1 MEIIMKYNEL
11 LEILNVVFRKKIP
24 KQMIIQMT
32 DICNAKCPQCGM
44 NISKNYSR
52 SKLDLSRLNLIID
65 KAAAM
70 GIKALSITGGEPLL
84 MRNDLF
90 EALSYASKNGIKYTR
105 TGTNGF
111 LFINHVKPDFEKR
124 VSKLA
129 EAIIKSNLYTF
140 WISIDSWDTE
150 KHEKNRG
157 LTGVIEGI
165 EKSLRIFENYKLHP
179 SVNLG
184 INRLIEVNDPTYEL
198 NGHFYPDAFYDNY
211 YKGLSKFFDF
221 AISLGF
227 KIANLCYPMSFEGAV
242 YKAESSEYIVR
253 YSEEEKKILYKVIFD
268 VVKKYRKKIKIF
280 TPLVSIKNLIEQ
292 YDNKEII
299 GCLGGE
305 SFFFVDTSGNL
316 YPCGFKSELSF
327 GDFLSLDGEIG
338 IKTDCNKCDWECFR
352 DPSAMFIPIKN
363 ITNPLFIAK
372 NIDKYYYLLNDIIY
386 YYKANFFNMRVN

>member
-1 MEIIMKYNEL
+1 
-11 LEILNVVFRKKIP
+11 
-24 KQMIIQMT
+24 MIIQMT

-165 EKSLRIFENYKLHP
+165 EK
-179 SVNLG
+179 
-184 INRLIEVNDPTYEL
+184 
-198 NGHFYPDAFYDNY
+198 
-211 YKGLSKFFDF
+211 
-221 AISLGF
+221 
-227 KIANLCYPMSFEGAV
+227 
-242 YKAESSEYIVR
+242 
-253 YSEEEKKILYKVIFD
+253 
-268 VVKKYRKKIKIF
+268 
-280 TPLVSIKNLIEQ
+280 
-292 YDNKEII
+292 
-299 GCLGGE
+299 
-305 SFFFVDTSGNL
+305 
-316 YPCGFKSELSF
+316 KS
-327 GDFLSLDGEIG
+327 
-338 IKTDCNKCDWECFR
+338 
-352 DPSAMFIPIKN
+352 
-363 ITNPLFIAK
+363 
-372 NIDKYYYLLNDIIY
+372 
-386 YYKANFFNMRVN
+386 